1 MFIDISRQLDEN
13 IYVYEGDP
21 VFRTSSVCSIAD
33 GDDCNVTAISFGS
46 HTGTHIDAP
55 KHFFK
60 DGKSITDFPIDAF
73 CGKTKVIE
81 IKDNII
87 NASVLKSLEISENDI
102 ILFKTENS
110 VFDGITPLK
119 KSVYI
124 STDTAEYLVG
134 KKIKLVGID
143 YISADS
149 TTSHDY
155 PVHNIFL
162 GNNIPILENI
172 KLSDVKPGIYKL
184 YCFPLFIKNCDA
196 SPVRAV
202 LETI

>member
-21 VFRTSSVCSIAD
+21 IFRTSSVCSIAD

-73 CGKTKVIE
+73 CGKAKVIE

-110 VFDGITPLK
+110 T
-119 KSVYI
+119 
-124 STDTAEYLVG
+124 
-134 KKIKLVGID
+134 
-143 YISADS
+143 
-149 TTSHDY
+149 
-155 PVHNIFL
+155 
-162 GNNIPILENI
+162 
-172 KLSDVKPGIYKL
+172 
-184 YCFPLFIKNCDA
+184 
-196 SPVRAV
+196 
-202 LETI
+202 